1 MLYQRIVPRVID
13 ANAKLSRVFF
23 FVASAFIW
31 KVAFHMW
38 VITTGEHNEKNHE
51 APTWRMYFSLFSDGN
66 PFIALNSHEATQVGV
81 VLPICRV
88 C

>member
-1 MLYQRIVPRVID
+1 
-13 ANAKLSRVFF
+13 
-23 FVASAFIW
+23 
-31 KVAFHMW
+31 MW